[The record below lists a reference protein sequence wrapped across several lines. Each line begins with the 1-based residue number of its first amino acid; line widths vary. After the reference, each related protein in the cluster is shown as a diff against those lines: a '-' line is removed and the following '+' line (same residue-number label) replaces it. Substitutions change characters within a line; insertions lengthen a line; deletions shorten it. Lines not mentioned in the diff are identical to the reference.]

1 MKQLLIPGL
10 ALVLRPVASQF
21 MRHTLF
27 IVGLVCCALLCGCSL
42 WSPETSF
49 FSNFSV
55 RQLVERNKS
64 AAGLNCDP
72 AGGGGGGGIGSR
84 AGGLGARGAR
94 FNSHK
99 SDSFACRLQSN
110 EALDEGRLFAALK
123 LDVEQTL
130 RDAGAQ
136 ITQTGSSGPANF
148 YFAYDLKRV
157 SGRVELTGTKTG
169 SGYYDVRAD
178 LSETGD

>member
-1 MKQLLIPGL
+1 MLLLP
-10 ALVLRPVASQF
+10 F

-27 IVGLVCCALLCGCSL
+27 IACLVCCALIAGCSL

-64 AAGLNCDP
+64 SAGLNCDP
-72 AGGGGGGGIGSR
+72 AGGGGDSGIGSR
-84 AGGLGARGAR
+84 AGGLGSRGAN

-99 SDSFACRLQSN
+99 SESYACRLPSN
-110 EALDEGRLFAALK
+110 EAFDEGRLFSVLK
-123 LDVEQTL
+123 LDVERTL
-130 RDAGAQ
+130 RDSGAQ

-148 YFAYDLKRV
+148 YFAYGLKNV
-157 SGRVELTGTKTG
+157 SGRVELSGTKTG
-169 SGYYDVRAD
+169 GGYYDVRAD
-178 LSETGD
+178 LNETGN